1 MQRDYVTYPGSAFVN
16 LKPELKSK
24 QCTPAPTEYATLLL
38 LKGKNTIHIRTW
50 KHEALTGDQVD
61 MESVK

>member
-38 LKGKNTIHIRTW
+38 LKGKNTIHIRT
-50 KHEALTGDQVD
+50 
-61 MESVK
+61 